1 MNRRFLLLVLGT
13 TVGIEKDLNF
23 IADGETGVNFVDGK
37 GMFICTFYSPFSAT
51 EIHEKMSH
59 RPAIMVFDIT
69 ENENY
74 AVNLP
79 SKYYMG
85 IFPEVQN
92 TMEVIQE
99 KWETP
104 PTKRSMVKE
113 QLEKEVVTEVTE
125 EYSSIDDILDK
136 LSRNNYDR
144 SCLTENELTIL
155 SKG

>member
-1 MNRRFLLLVLGT
+1 
-13 TVGIEKDLNF
+13 
-23 IADGETGVNFVDGK
+23 
-37 GMFICTFYSPFSAT
+37 
-51 EIHEKMSH
+51 
-59 RPAIMVFDIT
+59 MVFDIT

-79 SKYYMG
+79 AKYYMG
-85 IFPEVQN
+85 IFPEVQK